1 MLFLTNI
8 FLYKYSY
15 TYRINGLSRVNKFP
29 KTKLYTYSEKK
40 RPYRNL
46 TSVGLINYLNP
57 FDHANM
63 EKNNSFLHYLA
74 DNKYIYSNVKTTLLK

>member
-1 MLFLTNI
+1 MLSLTSI

-15 TYRINGLSRVNKFP
+15 TYRVKGLHHIYKFP
-29 KTKLYTYSEKK
+29 KTKLFTYSEKK

-57 FDHANM
+57 FDHANL
-63 EKNNSFLHYLA
+63 EKNSSFSHYLA
-74 DNKYIYSNVKTTLLK
+74 DNKYLYSNIKTTLLK

>member
-8 FLYKYSY
+8 FLYKYEPSY
-15 TYRINGLSRVNKFP
+15 RVKGLHYIYKFP
-29 KTKLYTYSEKK
+29 KIKLFTYSEKK

-57 FDHANM
+57 FDHANL
-63 EKNNSFLHYLA
+63 EKNNSFLHYFA
-74 DNKYIYSNVKTTLLK
+74 DSKYLYSNIKTILLK